1 MKPAKAAGIC
11 SSWHRNKMK
20 TFKKYWAIF
29 QITLVNSLA
38 YPGELIGRSL
48 MIVPFMWIFYQL
60 WKVTFS
66 AAGSDAINGMT
77 LYSTMWYL
85 MMAETIE
92 LSRPALA
99 RTISDNVK
107 DGSIAYLLNKPY
119 NFLLYQFSNSIGET
133 IFRALVNAIFGGIIV
148 WWLVGPPPAPLGW
161 LFAFLA
167 VFGTWILNFCITCLI
182 GLSAFLVEDVSPFM
196 WIYQKFIFILG
207 GFLIPLD
214 FYPEW
219 LQVIAKALPFSA
231 MIYGPSKLFVSPSIG
246 LFANVILMQLLWIIA
261 LGTTLVISYRRGVAY
276 LTVNGG

>member
-1 MKPAKAAGIC
+1 MK
-11 SSWHRNKMK
+11 S
-20 TFKKYWAIF
+20 FKKYWAIF
-29 QITLVNSLA
+29 QITLINSLA
-38 YPGELIGRSL
+38 YPGELVGRSL
-48 MIVPFMWIFYQL
+48 LIVPFMWIFYQL

-66 AAGSDAINGMT
+66 AAGSDMINGMT

-99 RTISDNVK
+99 RTISDDVK

-119 NFLLYQFSNSIGET
+119 SFLLYQFSNSMGET
-133 IFRALVNAIFGGIIV
+133 MFRALMNAVFGGIIV
-148 WWLVGPPPAPLGW
+148 WWLVGPPPALIGW
-161 LFAFLA
+161 LFAFFAL
-167 VFGTWILNFCITCLI
+167 FGTWILNFCITCLI
-182 GLSAFLVEDVSPFM
+182 GLSAFLVEDVSPFL

-231 MIYGPSKLFVSPSIG
+231 MIYGPSKLFVSPSVSLLG
-246 LFANVILMQLLWIIA
+246 SVMFMQLLWILA
-261 LGTTLVISYRRGVAY
+261 LGVILIFSYRRGVAY